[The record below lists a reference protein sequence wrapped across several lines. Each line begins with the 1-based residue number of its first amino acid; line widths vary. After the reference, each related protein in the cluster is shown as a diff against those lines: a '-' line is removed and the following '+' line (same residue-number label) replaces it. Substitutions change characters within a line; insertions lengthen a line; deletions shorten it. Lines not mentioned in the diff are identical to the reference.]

1 LAATSAISSS
11 INGFDNSV
19 KDPRL
24 QAFESPE
31 FDRVFGAV
39 ASLAGAADEE
49 RLDVPEIEAE
59 AADALNGIVAQAR
72 SQNPDPASRILMIRG
87 ATGTGKT
94 HTLLTAIRR
103 MHQAG
108 GVYAVLFPMVD
119 LVAEKDLD
127 AWLLRALVSRL
138 SERYLVASG
147 SPSPLSNLAQ
157 ALLGLGQPELV
168 EAFKTQVIDDGAD
181 IRDFDLR
188 PLAVFI
194 RAKLRSLS
202 HLPIPSESFVA
213 ALLGHLVD
221 DEDSLTY
228 LRGFPVNVNLGGVR
242 LTQAADDHVA
252 RAHIDALVN
261 VIGATGGALLLAF
274 DQLEQSR
281 VQGWEPRLRHLF
293 SRGALLAETLPP
305 LAVTFAVLP
314 SLYDTIC
321 DGIDGSIRDRI
332 EKFGAMPVRLKPL
345 GRRHVEALLK
355 RRLAELYKRCGTA
368 PSPNE
373 PLYPFPAWIL
383 DELGG
388 QTSRYVFELIQQF
401 RRLYLAT
408 GQLPALEDMPPPPV
422 VSSEPAVPLS
432 AASSTNFDDKWHGEL
447 TSRTVQP
454 SVANGLQQAELI
466 EWALQ
471 AAAAEIDG
479 VTAIKTR
486 RSARGRAGTVVIEAD
501 FQNSGQSVERR
512 EIALCNEARGA
523 PLAEEIRAFL
533 RNVNGA
539 RPVIVRPRGGRL
551 PRTGR
556 FIAPLIREAEEMHA
570 IIVPQFDMMSWERI
584 DSARHFFRNFK
595 DAPGFETW
603 QRDARPLTKIAA
615 FCDILQYPYVRA
627 TEEEAEAEE
636 PVEMAS
642 APEPVA
648 PARRRAP
655 VHPAVMLGNHEDGG
669 QVHWAP
675 FESEA
680 KLLNFGILVT
690 GDPGSGKTQ
699 TLNVL
704 IDGVASMGF
713 PVCIFDFKN
722 DYSERSFVQAIGL
735 KVHDVRRHGIPF
747 NPLMPSAGEDGQAQ
761 PIEHIF
767 TITGVLKR
775 VFGLGDRQTATLRDA
790 MKEAFERR
798 GFAPQK
804 WVNADAIRP
813 PNFDDVVAILEE
825 QKEAKNPQAI
835 SLLDRIAPLF
845 ELGLFPKSD
854 DLPVPFEAMLDERL
868 VLSLFALP
876 TDEIKAALA
885 ELIIIR
891 LHGVLVRRA
900 QPRKLTRL
908 LVLDEAWRVANSTHL
923 ENLAREGRAFGAG
936 IAIGTQ
942 YPGDL
947 PPDLSGA
954 LDTKIYLKNQQP
966 DHKKA
971 VVRALCGANSGPE
984 AASLHGILERLT
996 QFEGLIQNQQY
1007 LPYARFK
1014 LVPYFARVHTRA
1026 A

>member
-1 LAATSAISSS
+1 MDL
-11 INGFDNSV
+11 
-19 KDPRL
+19 RL
-24 QAFESPE
+24 KAFESPE

-49 RLDVPEIEAE
+49 RLDVPGIETE
-59 AADALNGIVAQAR
+59 AGEVLAAIATQALK
-72 SQNPDPASRILMIRG
+72 QNPDPAFRVLLIKG

-94 HTLLTAIRR
+94 HTLLTAIRHL
-103 MHQAG
+103 HQQG
-108 GVYAVLFPMVD
+108 SVYAALFPMVD

-138 SERYLVASG
+138 SERYLVTAG
-147 SPSPLSNLAQ
+147 APSPLTRLARTVVAQGQ
-157 ALLGLGQPELV
+157 ADLAK
-168 EAFKTQVIDDGAD
+168 AFEQDVFSEGGD

-188 PLAVFI
+188 PLIVSI
-194 RAKLRSLS
+194 RARLQKVS
-202 HLPIPSESFVA
+202 HLPVPSEAFIA
-213 ALLGHLVD
+213 ALLGAGAGD
-221 DEDSLTY
+221 DDSFAY
-228 LRGFPVNVNLGGVR
+228 LRGQPVNISIGGVR
-242 LTQAADDHVA
+242 LTQTADDHIP

-261 VIGATGGALLLAF
+261 VIGATGGALMLAF

-281 VQGWEPRLRHLF
+281 VQGWEARLRHLF
-293 SRGALLAETLPP
+293 GRGTLLAETLPP
-305 LAVTFAVLP
+305 LCVAFAVLP
-314 SLYDTIC
+314 SLYDTIAG
-321 DGIDGSIRDRI
+321 GIDSSIRDRI
-332 EKFGAMPVRLKPL
+332 ERFGALPVRLKPL
-345 GRRHVEALLK
+345 ARRQAEALLT
-355 RRLAELYKRCGTA
+355 RRLSELFERCGA
-368 PSPNE
+368 KASAAE
-373 PLYPFPAWIL
+373 PLYPFPGWMI

-401 RRLYLAT
+401 RRVYLST
-408 GQLPALEDMPPPPV
+408 GAIPALEDMPPPPSIANEAPIV
-422 VSSEPAVPLS
+422 PAAS
-432 AASSTNFDDKWHGEL
+432 AAGSTNFDDKWHGEL

-454 SVANGLQQAELI
+454 AIGNGIQQAEIL
-466 EWALQ
+466 EWAIQ
-471 AAAAEIDG
+471 AAAVEMDG
-479 VTAIKTR
+479 ITAIKTR
-486 RSARGRAGTVVIEAD
+486 RSVRGRAGTVIIEAD
-501 FQNSGQSVERR
+501 FQLNGQSVERR
-512 EIALCNEARGA
+512 EIALCNEGRGA
-523 PLAEEIRAFL
+523 PLAEEIRVFL
-533 RNVNGA
+533 RGVNGA

-551 PRTGR
+551 PRSGR
-556 FIAPLIREAEEMHA
+556 FIAPIIRDAEEMQS
-570 IIVPQFDMMSWERI
+570 IIVPQVDMLAWERL

-595 DAPGFETW
+595 DAPGFQEW
-603 QRDARPLTKIAA
+603 QREACPLTKVMA
-615 FCDILQYPYVRA
+615 FADIVQFPYIKISPDEDDTA
-627 TEEEAEAEE
+627 GAE
-636 PVEMAS
+636 
-642 APEPVA
+642 PEPAPVA
-648 PARRRAP
+648 APRRRQP
-655 VHPAVMLGNHEDGG
+655 TQQSVMLGYHEDGG
-669 QVHWAP
+669 EVHWAP
-675 FESEA
+675 FETEA
-680 KLLNFGILVT
+680 KLLNFGVLIT

-699 TLNVL
+699 ALNVL
-704 IDGVASMGF
+704 IDGVARMGF

-722 DYSERSFVQAIGL
+722 DYAERNFVQAIGL

-747 NPLMPSAGEDGQAQ
+747 NPLMPSASEDGMAQ

-798 GFAPQK
+798 GINPQK
-804 WVNADAIRP
+804 WVHADSIRP
-813 PNFDDVVAILEE
+813 PAFDDVVAILEE

-835 SLLDRIAPLF
+835 SLLDRIAALF
-845 ELGLFPKSD
+845 ELGLFPASD

-891 LHGVLVRRA
+891 LHGVLLRRA

-908 LVLDEAWRVANSTHL
+908 LVLDEAWRVASSTHL

-984 AASLHGILERLT
+984 AANLHGILERLT

-1007 LPYARFK
+1007 LPYTQFK
-1014 LVPYFARVHTRA
+1014 LLPYFARTEQHTKA

>member
-1 LAATSAISSS
+1 MDL
-11 INGFDNSV
+11 
-19 KDPRL
+19 RL
-24 QAFESPE
+24 KAFESPE

-49 RLDVPEIEAE
+49 RLDVPGIETG
-59 AADALNGIVAQAR
+59 ADEALNAIATQALR
-72 SQNPDPASRILMIRG
+72 QNPDPAFRVLLIKG

-94 HTLLTAIRR
+94 HTLLTAIRHL
-103 MHQAG
+103 HQEG
-108 GVYAVLFPMVD
+108 GVYAALFPMVD

-138 SERYLVASG
+138 SERYLVAAG
-147 SPSPLSNLAQ
+147 APSPLARLAQ
-157 ALLGLGQPELV
+157 TVLAQGQADL
-168 EAFKTQVIDDGAD
+168 AKTFAKDVFADGGD
-181 IRDFDLR
+181 IRDLDLR
-188 PLAVFI
+188 PLIVSI
-194 RAKLRSLS
+194 RARLQKLS
-202 HLPIPSESFVA
+202 HLPVPSEAFIA
-213 ALLGHLVD
+213 ALLGAAAGD
-221 DEDSLTY
+221 DDSFAY
-228 LRGFPVNVNLGGVR
+228 LRGQPINVSIGGVR
-242 LTQAADDHVA
+242 LTQTEGDHIA
-252 RAHIDALVN
+252 RGHIDALVN
-261 VIGATGGALLLAF
+261 VIGATGGALMLAF

-281 VQGWEPRLRHLF
+281 VQGWEARLRHLF
-293 SRGALLAETLPP
+293 GRGALLAETLPP
-305 LAVTFAVLP
+305 LCVAYAVLP
-314 SLYDTIC
+314 SLYDTISE
-321 DGIDGSIRDRI
+321 GIDSSIRDRI
-332 EKFGAMPVRLKPL
+332 ERFGAMPVRLKPL
-345 GRRHVEALLK
+345 ARRQAEALLK
-355 RRLAELYKRCGTA
+355 HRLSELFERCGA
-368 PSPNE
+368 KPDAKD
-373 PLYPFPAWIL
+373 PLYPFPGWMT

-401 RRLYLAT
+401 RRVYLAT
-408 GQLPALEDMPPPPV
+408 GAVPALEDMPPPPSI
-422 VSSEPAVPLS
+422 SSDAPIAPAAS
-432 AASSTNFDDKWHGEL
+432 AAGAINFDDKWHGEL

-454 SVANGLQQAELI
+454 AIGNGIQQAEIL
-466 EWALQ
+466 EWAIQ
-471 AAAAEIDG
+471 AAAIEIDG
-479 VTAIKTR
+479 LTAIKTR
-486 RSARGRAGTVVIEAD
+486 RTVRGRAGTVVIECD
-501 FQNSGQSVERR
+501 FQQNGQSVERR
-512 EIALCNEARGA
+512 EIALCNEGRGA
-523 PLAEEIRAFL
+523 PLAEEIRVFL
-533 RNVNGA
+533 RGVNGA

-551 PRTGR
+551 PRSGR
-556 FIAPLIREAEEMHA
+556 FIAPIIRDAEELQS
-570 IIVPQFDMMSWERI
+570 IIVPQVEMLAWERL

-595 DAPGFETW
+595 DAPGFQAW
-603 QRDARPLTKIAA
+603 QRDARPLTKVMAFADMVQFPYFKAA
-615 FCDILQYPYVRA
+615 ADEDEAP
-627 TEEEAEAEE
+627 EAEA
-636 PVEMAS
+636 
-642 APEPVA
+642 A
-648 PARRRAP
+648 PAPAPVPRRRTP
-655 VHPAVMLGNHEDGG
+655 TQDAVMLGRHEDGG
-669 QVHWAP
+669 EVYWAP
-675 FESEA
+675 FETEA
-680 KLLNFGILVT
+680 KLLNFGILIT

-699 TLNVL
+699 ALNVL
-704 IDGVASMGF
+704 IEGVAKMGF

-722 DYSERSFVQAIGL
+722 DYAERDFVRAIGL

-747 NPLMPSAGEDGQAQ
+747 NPLMPSASEDGMAQ

-798 GFAPQK
+798 GINPQK
-804 WVNADAIRP
+804 WVHADSIRP
-813 PNFDDVVAILEE
+813 PSFDDVVAILEE

-835 SLLDRIAPLF
+835 SLLDRIAALF

-854 DLPVPFEAMLDERL
+854 ELPVPFEAMLDERL

-891 LHGVLVRRA
+891 LHGVLLRRA

-908 LVLDEAWRVANSTHL
+908 LVLDEAWRVASSTHL

-984 AASLHGILERLT
+984 AANLHGVLERLT

-1007 LPYARFK
+1007 LPYSRFK
-1014 LVPYFARVHTRA
+1014 LLPYFARVEQRTKA